1 MNIHPIKQIYKFN
14 QEAGFLNDDYN
25 DRKESAYPI
34 EEMLE
39 TFVDE
44 NKKCN
49 FGLSDL
55 DEYLGDMT
63 PTEIS
68 RYLMKDINQPIE
80 PSKVD
85 LIDKHIDSIVF
96 NFGSLFKLGL
106 SPQDTMTI
114 LGFVMEANLTKL
126 SAPKDNHG
134 KQTKPEGWVGP
145 EKKIYNFLKK
155 RELL

>member
-14 QEAGFLNDDYN
+14 QEAGLLDLGYD
-25 DRKESAYPI
+25 DRKESAYPV

-39 TFVDE
+39 TFVNE

-55 DEYLGDMT
+55 NEHLGNMT
-63 PTEIS
+63 PKEIS
-68 RYLMKDINQPIE
+68 RYLMKDIEQPTE

-106 SPQDTMTI
+106 SPQDTMTV
-114 LGFVMEANLTKL
+114 LDFVMEANLTKL
-126 SAPKDNHG
+126 SAPKDEHG
-134 KQTKPEGWVGP
+134 KQTKPVDFVGP
-145 EKKIYNFLKK
+145 EKRIQKFLEK